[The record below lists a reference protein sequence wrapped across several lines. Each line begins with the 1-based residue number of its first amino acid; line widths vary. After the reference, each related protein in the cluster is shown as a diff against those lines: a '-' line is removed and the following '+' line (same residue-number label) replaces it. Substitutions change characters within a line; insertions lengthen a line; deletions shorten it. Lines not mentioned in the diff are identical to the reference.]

1 MPKLTSYKVRV
12 ATYLIIGSFVPLMPK
27 VKTRTAEIYLDK
39 DLILHIVMLND
50 VVVDYE
56 DALDNF
62 LVVKRFVKERHCC
75 KLIDIRC
82 KCHFEAK
89 AKQFL
94 DTKDVQGKTLC
105 RALLINSSV
114 KKITLNYFLKFN
126 SQKVPTKFFTEYNEA
141 ISWLKSYKQTI

>member
-1 MPKLTSYKVRV
+1 MGI
-12 ATYLIIGSFVPLMPK
+12 ATYCIIGSFVLMQK

-39 DLILHIVMLND
+39 DLILHIIVLND
-50 VVVDYE
+50 ITIDYE

-62 LVVKRFVKERHCC
+62 LVIKGLVKEMHCA

-105 RALLINSSV
+105 RAILINSSV
-114 KKITLNYFLKFN
+114 KKVTLNYFLKFN
-126 SQKVPTKFFTEYNEA
+126 SQKVPTKFFTEYEEA
-141 ISWLKSYKQTI
+141 IIWLKSFK

>member
-1 MPKLTSYKVRV
+1 MQ
-12 ATYLIIGSFVPLMPK
+12 K

-39 DLILHIVMLND
+39 DFILHIVMLNG
-50 VVVDYE
+50 VIIDYE

-62 LVVKRFVKERHCC
+62 LVIKQLIKERYCL

-105 RALLINSSV
+105 RAILINSSV
-114 KKITLNYFLKFN
+114 KKVTLNYFLKFN
-126 SQKVPTKFFTEYNEA
+126 SEKIPTKFFTEENEA
-141 ISWLKSYKQTI
+141 STWLKSFIKIA

>member
-1 MPKLTSYKVRV
+1 
-12 ATYLIIGSFVPLMPK
+12 MPK

-50 VVVDYE
+50 VVIDYE
-56 DALDNF
+56 DAIDNF
-62 LVVKRFVKERHCC
+62 LVVKRFVKERKCV

-82 KCHFEAK
+82 KCQFEPK

-105 RALLINSSV
+105 RAILINSSV

-126 SQKVPTKFFTEYNEA
+126 TQKVPTKFFTEYNVA
-141 ISWLKSYKQTI
+141 IIWLKSFMLTT

>member
-1 MPKLTSYKVRV
+1 
-12 ATYLIIGSFVPLMPK
+12 MPK

-62 LVVKRFVKERHCC
+62 LVVKRLVKERRCA

-82 KCHFEAK
+82 KCQFEAK
-89 AKQFL
+89 AKQFI

-105 RALLINSSV
+105 RAILINSNV
-114 KKITLNYFLKFN
+114 KKVTLNYFLKFN
-126 SQKVPTKFFTEYNEA
+126 SQKVPTKFFIEYADA
-141 ISWLKSYKQTI
+141 IIWLNSFK

>member
-1 MPKLTSYKVRV
+1 
-12 ATYLIIGSFVPLMPK
+12 MPK

-50 VVVDYE
+50 VIIDYE

-62 LVVKRFVKERHCC
+62 LVVKQLVKDRSFV

-82 KCHFEAK
+82 KCRFEAK
-89 AKQFL
+89 AKRFL

-105 RALLINSSV
+105 RAILINNSV
-114 KKITLNYFLKFN
+114 KKVTLNYFLKFN
-126 SQKVPTKFFTEYNEA
+126 SQKVLTKFFTEYDEA
-141 ISWLKSYKQTI
+141 VTWLKGFK